1 MPQDHEK
8 FMRIALDEAA
18 KAGAEGNIAVGS
30 IIVKDGNVIARGRNL
45 TTSTID
51 LTAHAEMVAL
61 REVGPALGQLDLSGS
76 TLYTTFEPCPMC
88 CGAIMESGVDAVVAG
103 ARFVPGK
110 HRWGSYTIEALVELA
125 GRTDSLQVTTRVLEK
140 ECNDIVAEWQAK
152 QKG

>member
-1 MPQDHEK
+1 MAQDHEE

-30 IIVKDGNVIARGRNL
+30 IIVKEGKVIARGRNL
-45 TTSTID
+45 TTSSID

-61 REVGPALGQLDLSGS
+61 REVGPALGHLDLSGS

-110 HRWGSYTIEALVELA
+110 SRWGPYTIEALVEIA
-125 GRTDSLQVTTRVLEK
+125 GRKDSLQVTTDVLSK

-152 QKG
+152 QHG